1 MEEIKVGKRII
12 DFECKEYVERKE
24 NVLPVS
30 EGVKKEVV
38 FQVFQDCKES
48 KVWQKVDSE
57 EGTLRFVWWK
67 NRNNVNR

>member
-48 KVWQKVDSE
+48 KV
-57 EGTLRFVWWK
+57 
-67 NRNNVNR
+67 